1 MKRLYM
7 APAIEAQEYEV
18 ERLLTGSE
26 MTSSGDVD
34 DIGYG
39 GSDDDGTIEP
49 SSREIDDIWY

>member
-1 MKRLYM
+1 M